1 MSKWL
6 TINDLAWWTRGLLPH
21 QPGGLARNRRQ
32 GRRAARAGRGGRG
45 LRTGRPP
52 APRVR
57 GTPPGPPGRG
67 VQTRGARRR
76 TRQHDVATIE
86 LHHGETPRAGTSR
99 QEIQAG
105 RESSARQMAE
115 IRRFIFDLF
124 SEDEDDNEEDTR
136 KWSNLAPYYGG
147 ERLPPGRTLPST
159 APRRIVPE
167 SRPRDLLAAGVRAAL
182 ILPICGPLVEVGQE
196 CSVASGERFAS
207 RLLVPTEFAADTVV
221 GSDKRLP
228 EKRNVRWSCGP
239 CPRAEHV
246 NHRSSVGG
254 IPPEQGTAVSCDP
267 GVPLDIRVPSRI
279 LKPRN

>member
-1 MSKWL
+1 MADNKRLSVV
-6 TINDLAWWTRGLLPH
+6 D
-21 QPGGLARNRRQ
+21 
-32 GRRAARAGRGGRG
+32 ARASAPSAWGTGSKSPTRPTC
-45 LRTGRPP
+45 RTCRARRSRSSNG
-52 APRVR
+52 ATS
-57 GTPPGPPGRG
+57 GTTSTRDPPGPPGRG

-124 SEDEDDNEEDTR
+124 SEDDNEEDTR

-228 EKRNVRWSCGP
+228 EKRNVRWSCGL

>member
-32 GRRAARAGRGGRG
+32 GRRVARAGRGGRG

-52 APRVR
+52 TPRVR

-124 SEDEDDNEEDTR
+124 SEDDNEEDTR
-136 KWSNLAPYYGG
+136 KWSNLAPYYMVVPTPCLAPFAVRILVFWGQNSCG
-147 ERLPPGRTLPST
+147 STAVTSLSGCAIPRLRWRSLPEAHAGASAPSSRLRPASRSGFHSWIRRRVCLPS
-159 APRRIVPE
+159 
-167 SRPRDLLAAGVRAAL
+167 S
-182 ILPICGPLVEVGQE
+182 
-196 CSVASGERFAS
+196 
-207 RLLVPTEFAADTVV
+207 
-221 GSDKRLP
+221 
-228 EKRNVRWSCGP
+228 WSFG
-239 CPRAEHV
+239 R
-246 NHRSSVGG
+246 
-254 IPPEQGTAVSCDP
+254 
-267 GVPLDIRVPSRI
+267 
-279 LKPRN
+279 